1 MLGMAIGEACGHVE
15 DDDYQI
21 DIADPL
27 EECVERA
34 PARDEATMLSAMSES
49 GNAAAAGLPEYRGSH
64 GNLFAQQEAN
74 RKASRRV
81 VAGFI
86 IFVAWLG
93 FGGDIIWYLWSS
105 GDASARAAQGLPT
118 SVHVIPG
125 VGILLILIAGSMA
138 WWAYRFGATALVK
151 TTGGRELTEP
161 ATEGERKLVNVVDEM
176 TIASGVPRPRLWL
189 IPESAPNAFA
199 TGVHV
204 NDSHIAVTEGLL
216 ETCTRDEL
224 QSVVAHEMGHVAN
237 LDVRL
242 MTLLTA
248 LVGAVALVHNA
259 AFRWM
264 RFGGG
269 GPRLGGR
276 SRSRGGGK
284 GAGILVIVLL
294 VVWIVSW
301 VIAPLVTRFVAMKV
315 GRSREFLADAMSAQ
329 FTRNP
334 AALADALVKIGSSTE
349 KPKAIPRSSA
359 QLCIVDPF
367 HSIWDEREGRIANL
381 MATHPPLKDR
391 VARLRVM
398 AYQPEFDSGAPA
410 ALPAQTAS

>member
-1 MLGMAIGEACGHVE
+1 MSG
-15 DDDYQI
+15 
-21 DIADPL
+21 
-27 EECVERA
+27 
-34 PARDEATMLSAMSES
+34 AMSET
-49 GNAAAAGLPEYRGSH
+49 GNAVTADLSKYRGGR

-74 RKASRRV
+74 RKASRRL

-86 IFVAWLG
+86 IFLAWLG
-93 FGGDIIWYLWSS
+93 FGGDLIWYLWSS
-105 GDASARAAQGLPT
+105 GAAADRAAAGLST
-118 SVHVIPG
+118 SVHVFPG
-125 VGILLILIAGSMA
+125 LGILLILIAGGMA
-138 WWAYRFGATALVK
+138 WWGYRFGATTLVK
-151 TTGGRELTEP
+151 ATGGRELTEP
-161 ATEGERKLVNVVDEM
+161 ATEAERKLVNVVDEM
-176 TIASGVPRPRLWL
+176 TIASGVPRPHIWL
-189 IPESAPNAFA
+189 IPEAAPNAFA
-199 TGVHV
+199 TGVHL

-224 QSVVAHEMGHVAN
+224 QAVVAHEMGHVAN

-248 LVGAVALVHNA
+248 LVGGVAVIHEA

-269 GPRLGGR
+269 R
-276 SRSRGGGK
+276 SRSRSNGDSK

-294 VVWIVSW
+294 VVWIISW
-301 VIAPLVTRFVAMKV
+301 VIAPLVTRYMAMKV

-334 AALADALVKIGSSTE
+334 AALASALEKIGGSTV
-349 KPKAIPRSSA
+349 KPKAIPKSSA

-367 HSIWDEREGRIANL
+367 HSLWDEKEGRLANL
-381 MATHPPLKDR
+381 MATHPPLRDR

-398 AYQPEFDSGAPA
+398 AYQPEFEPTAPPATA
-410 ALPAQTAS
+410 AISS